1 MSKLEIKQTE
11 TASEDDWSS
20 LNHVHTLVLMIVTA
34 LGIYLCYSLVAP
46 FLPVIVW
53 ALTLAV
59 MFAPL
64 QRWLE
69 AKVRYS
75 TVAALISILIIG
87 FIVVVPAIFVGEQLL
102 EQVVKGSQL
111 IESKVDSG
119 EWRRVLEAQPKLA
132 PIVNKIER
140 YVNLSEIVK
149 TLNTK
154 LGSVV
159 GAVVKGS
166 LLQVLG
172 FVLVFYVLFF
182 FLRDRHLALKSV
194 MALSPLTQMEMSRL
208 FNQVGDTIHAIV
220 YGTFAI
226 AVVQG
231 CLGGLMFWWL
241 GLPAPL
247 LWGLVMSL
255 LAVVPM
261 LGTSVIWAPAA
272 LFLAL
277 EGDLGSALILALW
290 GMLVVGTIDNLLRP
304 IFVGNRLKLHTILA
318 FMSIV
323 GGLLLFGPA
332 GLILGPVIL
341 TVTIALLEIWLTR
354 TSVRVVEPQG

>member
-1 MSKLEIKQTE
+1 MSKQETKQTE
-11 TASEDDWSS
+11 TASQDDWSS

-34 LGIYLCYSLVAP
+34 LGVYLCYRLVAP

-119 EWRRVLEAQPKLA
+119 EWRRVLEAQPKLT
-132 PIVNKIER
+132 PILNKIER
-140 YVNLSEIVK
+140 YVNFPEIVK
-149 TLNTK
+149 TLNAK

-159 GAVVKGS
+159 GAIVKGS

-182 FLRDRHLALKSV
+182 FLRDRHSALKSM
-194 MALSPLTQMEMSRL
+194 MALSPLTQIEMGRL

-277 EGDLGSALILALW
+277 EGDPGSALILTLW

>member
-1 MSKLEIKQTE
+1 MSKLETKQTE

-20 LNHVHTLVLMIVTA
+20 LNHVHTLVLMMLTA
-34 LGIYLCYSLVAP
+34 LGIYLCYRLVAP

-69 AKVRYS
+69 AKARYPNF
-75 TVAALISILIIG
+75 AALISILIIG
-87 FIVVVPAIFVGEQLL
+87 FIVVIPAMFVGDLL
-102 EQVVKGSQL
+102 VEQVVKGSLL

-119 EWRRVLEAQPKLA
+119 EWRRVLEAQPKVA
-132 PIVNKIER
+132 PIVNKIEQ
-140 YVNLSEIVK
+140 YINLPETVK
-149 TLNTK
+149 TLNAK

-159 GAVVKGS
+159 GAIVKGS
-166 LLQVLG
+166 LFHVLG

-182 FLRDRHLALKSV
+182 FLRDRHLALKSITS
-194 MALSPLTQMEMSRL
+194 LSPLSQTEMSMLLNR
-208 FNQVGDTIHAIV
+208 VGDTIHAIV

-277 EGDLGSALILALW
+277 EGSLGSALILTLW

-304 IFVGNRLKLHTILA
+304 IFVGNRLKLHTVLA

-323 GGLLLFGPA
+323 GGLVLFGPA
-332 GLILGPVIL
+332 GLILGPVVL

-354 TSVRVVEPQG
+354 TSIEIAEH